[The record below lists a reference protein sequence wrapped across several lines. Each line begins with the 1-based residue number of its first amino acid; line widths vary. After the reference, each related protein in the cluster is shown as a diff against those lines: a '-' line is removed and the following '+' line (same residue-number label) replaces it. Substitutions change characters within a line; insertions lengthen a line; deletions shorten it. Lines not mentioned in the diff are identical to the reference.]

1 VAVTAGLMLLVYTL
15 TRAPRVG
22 WGSAETVASFVGFV
36 VLIGAAVLIEQRSR
50 SPLVDLRI
58 FRRRTLTGA
67 NLIGLVLGTVVFGA
81 FFLLTL
87 YQQDVLG
94 FSPLRTGV
102 NNLAIAKRLSRRP
115 GRRGARSPRAAPSAL
130 DHLANRAQRVVAR

>member
-1 VAVTAGLMLLVYTL
+1 M
-15 TRAPRVG
+15 
-22 WGSAETVASFVGFV
+22 
-36 VLIGAAVLIEQRSR
+36 IESRSR

-58 FRRRTLTGA
+58 FRRRAIAGA
-67 NLIGLVLGTVVFGA
+67 NLIGLILGTMLFGL

-102 NNLAIAKRLSRRP
+102 GNLAIALTAIVAATSRR
-115 GRRGARSPRAAPSAL
+115 RS
-130 DHLANRAQRVVAR
+130 